1 MQDVPFK
8 LTAWFGTHSEQV
20 VGEVL
25 AQLKQ
30 FEIKEEHVS
39 QYVAVGSKK
48 YPALQDRQ
56 AEAEHWVQFVG
67 QGEQV
72 YAAVSKKKLV

>member
-8 LTAWFGTHSEQV
+8 LIVWFGAHYEQV
-20 VGEVL
+20 VREVFT
-25 AQLKQ
+25 QLKQ

-72 YAAVSKKKLV
+72 YAAALKKKLV